1 MTNDAPKNISETRFE
16 KVATAAFF
24 CKSLIVSMK
33 NSLNKAFLLPVAL
46 CILCVAACK
55 EKTQI
60 PAQPRSAERVERYG
74 NGAVSRRVMIV
85 DGKKEGKMT
94 DYFNDGKI
102 MGERW
107 FKNGLQEGRTV
118 IYYPS
123 GKVKEVQYYTQGKQ
137 QEGDTIW
144 YENGRIQF
152 TVFFK
157 DNKKQGYLRKW
168 GTDGKLV
175 FESRYDQDTLIEVK
189 GRPIPRESVNA
200 RSASDTLIRR
210 KPQ

>member
-1 MTNDAPKNISETRFE
+1 MENSFN
-16 KVATAAFF
+16 
-24 CKSLIVSMK
+24 KSF
-33 NSLNKAFLLPVAL
+33 FLLVAL
-46 CILCVAACK
+46 FILCAAACK
-55 EKTQI
+55 EKTQT
-60 PAQPRSAERVERYG
+60 PPPGPQSAERVERYE

-118 IYYPS
+118 MYYPS

-137 QEGDTIW
+137 QQGDTIW
-144 YENGRIQF
+144 YEDGRIQF

-157 DNKKQGYLRKW
+157 DDKKQGYLRKW

-175 FESRYDQDTLIEVK
+175 FESKYDRDTLIEVK
-189 GRPIPRESVNA
+189 GKPIPRESVNT
-200 RSASDTLIRR
+200 RSAGDTLIRR